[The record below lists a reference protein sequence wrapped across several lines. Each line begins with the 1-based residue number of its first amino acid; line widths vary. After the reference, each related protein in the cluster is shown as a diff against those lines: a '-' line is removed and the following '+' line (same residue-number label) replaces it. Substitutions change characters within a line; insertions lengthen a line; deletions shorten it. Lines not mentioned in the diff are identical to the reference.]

1 MKLDNGKIKEI
12 LLSENYLTANDL
24 AKAEIAAVNYNIP
37 LTEALINESFV
48 TKDILGQ
55 AMAEYYGVDFLD
67 MEQEKIDEKIFK
79 QVPETI
85 AVAKKVIAINQQKKT
100 VRLAMVDPSDK
111 TTAKLIGKK
120 LGLTPKVYFIFDAD
134 LVETLSLYQGSLADE
149 FKKATDLLT
158 DNDLE
163 QGIKDEAII
172 KIVDMLF
179 RHGYNSKASDIHIE
193 PYTNK
198 IIIRF
203 RIDGVMHDVLEINKD
218 LSASIV
224 SRIKI
229 LAKLRTDEHRSAQD
243 GKIRYDLND
252 GQLDIRVS
260 IVPVTEGENVVLRLL
275 SGKIHNITLTKL
287 GLSDGDL
294 TKIKKSIRNPHGM
307 ILVTGPTGSGKTT
320 TLYAMLNILNREQV
334 HIATIEDPV
343 EYAIEGVSQIQVNSK
358 TNLTFAEGLRAL
370 VRQDPDIIMV
380 GEIRDSETA
389 NIAVNSALTGHL
401 VLSTLHTNDAVTAL
415 PRLIDMD
422 VEPFLI
428 ASTVNI
434 IIAQRLIRLNCLK
447 CRTSAPLT
455 AEEIVLINNEPVL
468 KEMLAERGVKNLKK
482 MNVYRGSGCKV
493 CGQTGYQGRIGIFE
507 VLQITDEIRNLI
519 TAKATSADLNKAALK
534 AGMTSMLADGVDKV
548 LNGLTTLD
556 EVLRMVKT

>member
-1 MKLDNGKIKEI
+1 MVLNNEKIKEI
-12 LLSENYLTANDL
+12 LLSENYLTAEDIAKGEL
-24 AKAEIAAVNYNIP
+24 AAANYNIP
-37 LTEALINESFV
+37 LTDALINDNLV
-48 TKDILGQ
+48 TRDILGQ
-55 AMAEYYGVDFLD
+55 AMGEYYGVSFLD
-67 MEQEKIDEKIFK
+67 LNKEKIDEQLFK
-79 QVPETI
+79 QVPEILAGSKQVI
-85 AVAKKVIAINQQKKT
+85 AVNKIKKS
-100 VRLAMVDPSDK
+100 VRLGMVDPSDQ

-120 LGLTPKVYFIFDAD
+120 LGLKPLPFFIFASD
-134 LVETLSLYQGSLADE
+134 LTEAMSLYQGSLVDE
-149 FKKATDLLT
+149 FKLATDLLNNP
-158 DNDLE
+158 DVSRE
-163 QGIKDEAII
+163 AKDEAII

-218 LSASIV
+218 LSESIV
-224 SRIKI
+224 ARIKI

-243 GKIRYDLND
+243 GKIRYKLSE

-275 SGKIHNITLTKL
+275 SGKIHNITLTSL
-287 GLSDGDL
+287 GLSDNDL
-294 TKIKKSIRNPHGM
+294 NKVKKSIRNPHGM

-320 TLYAMLNILNREQV
+320 TLYAVLNILNREQV

-343 EYAIEGVSQIQVNSK
+343 EYAIEGISQIQVNTK

-415 PRLIDMD
+415 PRLMDMG

-434 IIAQRLIRLNCLK
+434 IVAQRLIRLNCQK
-447 CRTSAPLT
+447 CRTSSGLT
-455 AEEIVLINNEPVL
+455 EEEMVLIKNEPSIKNIL
-468 KEMLAERGVKNLKK
+468 DSRGIKDLAK
-482 MNVYRGSGCKV
+482 MNVYRGAGCKV
-493 CGQTGYQGRIGIFE
+493 CGQTGYLGRIGIFE
-507 VLQITDEIRNLI
+507 VLQIDDTIRDLI
-519 TAKATSADLNKAALK
+519 ANKASSSDLNKAAIK

-548 LNGLTTLD
+548 VNGLTTLD